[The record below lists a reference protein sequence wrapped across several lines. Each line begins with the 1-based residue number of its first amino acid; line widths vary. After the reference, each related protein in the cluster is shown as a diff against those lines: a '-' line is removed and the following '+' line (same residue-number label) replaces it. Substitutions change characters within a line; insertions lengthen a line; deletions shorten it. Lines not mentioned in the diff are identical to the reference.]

1 MKLLPSMQSMFDD
14 FFDDGFFTPQKR
26 VNSMRCDIK
35 ETDNDYKM
43 SIELPGFKKEDIT
56 INFDQGYL
64 NISANTQNEN
74 EEKNDEGHIIRK
86 ERYSGSMSRSFYV
99 GDQYEA
105 GDFNASFDNGE
116 LNITIPKKDTYIED
130 HSSRIPIE

>member
-1 MKLLPSMQSMFDD
+1 MFDD

-56 INFDQGYL
+56 INLDQGYL

-74 EEKNDEGHIIRK
+74 EEKNDEGHVIRK

-116 LNITIPKKDTYIED
+116 LNITIPKKDAYIED